1 MKLSIRAMT
10 LTFGLIWGGGI
21 LVLALINLAAPNYGK
36 AVLELCSSIYP
47 GYHVNQTPA
56 SVAVGTLYAFLD
68 GAIGGWVFAWLYNR
82 LAA

>member
-1 MKLSIRAMT
+1 MRLSIKAT
-10 LTFGLIWGGGI
+10 SLTCGLIWGGCI

-56 SVAVGTLYAFLD
+56 SVAVGTLYALLD
-68 GAIGGWVFAWLYNR
+68 GGIGGCLFAWLYNR
-82 LAA
+82 FAT